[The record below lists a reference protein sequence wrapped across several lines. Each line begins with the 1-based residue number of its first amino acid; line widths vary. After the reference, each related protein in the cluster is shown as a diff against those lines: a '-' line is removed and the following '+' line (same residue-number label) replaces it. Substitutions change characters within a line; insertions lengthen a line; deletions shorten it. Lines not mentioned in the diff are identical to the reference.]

1 MSVSGPWHFAFW
13 EHDMIRRFRRLCAL
27 FAFLIFSGLLAARS
41 NDLLILIRARGG
53 TVFVEGK
60 RVPSGVVSA

>member
-1 MSVSGPWHFAFW
+1 
-13 EHDMIRRFRRLCAL
+13 MIRRLRRLCAL
-27 FAFLIFSGLLAARS
+27 FPVLIFSGLLAARS
-41 NDLLILIRARGG
+41 NNLLNLILARGG